1 MKMNKNMRKILFVI
15 CTLAVVAS
23 CVQNR
28 FERVE
33 KTGMPRYDIV
43 YSDNKCAVF
52 DNQADSLVT
61 PLEYDA
67 LNFIRQ
73 ATEDTISIVMFT
85 CHKEGMQ
92 GLLSIFESNNEK
104 MEFLFP
110 DEYFQEE
117 E

>member
-1 MKMNKNMRKILFVI
+1 MRKILFLI
-15 CTLAVVAS
+15 CALAVAVS
-23 CVQNR
+23 CAQNR

-33 KTGMPRYDIV
+33 KTGFPRYDIV
-43 YSDNKCAVF
+43 YSDDKCAVF

-61 PLEYDA
+61 PLEYDS
-67 LNFIRQ
+67 LNFIRH

-85 CHKEGMQ
+85 CHKDGMQ
-92 GLLSIFESNNEK
+92 GLLGIFECNNEK

-110 DEYFQEE
+110 NEYFQEE